1 MEASSSS
8 PYFGYLVLLAVV
20 VAALVYLI
28 QQAQANASS
37 ERVIV
42 TAEFASFQRN
52 YCRAFLCA
60 LACEWLQNSH
70 LFVLLRTRVG
80 QATRAVSDN
89 PALAAASGIDVDRIV
104 RGVWTIAAALA
115 GLGGILYA
123 LVVSNGIRQV
133 VQHGPSISSKW
144 EGAVLMSVHWIHVNS
159 DESNTGVLKLG
170 LGCGGK
176 IR

>member
-60 LACEWLQNSH
+60 LAPRELARRRCRLAACIPLGRCTCGRPPQAGLPTCGLQVQGDDALLLH
-70 LFVLLRTRVG
+70 EQLLRFAG
-80 QATRAVSDN
+80 
-89 PALAAASGIDVDRIV
+89 ASLGDQREQRELLLRGPLRRTSIRTV
-104 RGVWTIAAALA
+104 R
-115 GLGGILYA
+115 
-123 LVVSNGIRQV
+123 
-133 VQHGPSISSKW
+133 
-144 EGAVLMSVHWIHVNS
+144 HVAMHNRHV
-159 DESNTGVLKLG
+159 GVLRMFFVFGCWNVALLG
-170 LGCGGK
+170 NL
-176 IR
+176 

>member
-70 LFVLLRTRVG
+70 LFVLLRTRG
-80 QATRAVSDN
+80 LSTQRIAEIF
-89 PALAAASGIDVDRIV
+89 AAGYVASWAC
-104 RGVWTIAAALA
+104 GVLGAALA
-115 GLGGILYA
+115 LASHRVSPQGDPAGAGHTVEPPHHSGRQWLFREGQPVGPRGAGG
-123 LVVSNGIRQV
+123 STWRRG
-133 VQHGPSISSKW
+133 
-144 EGAVLMSVHWIHVNS
+144 
-159 DESNTGVLKLG
+159 
-170 LGCGGK
+170 
-176 IR
+176 